1 MVSQQQCQKRKKGCK
16 KESIRTSGGE
26 RMRAENDVSSSAA
39 LMQQVE
45 MAGKEVAAGRYA
57 SGDGEV
63 RRKKRQLEVCLCG
76 WCDEHR
82 SERPTEGE

>member
-1 MVSQQQCQKRKKGCK
+1 MQ

-26 RMRAENDVSSSAA
+26 RMRAENDVSSRAESEAA